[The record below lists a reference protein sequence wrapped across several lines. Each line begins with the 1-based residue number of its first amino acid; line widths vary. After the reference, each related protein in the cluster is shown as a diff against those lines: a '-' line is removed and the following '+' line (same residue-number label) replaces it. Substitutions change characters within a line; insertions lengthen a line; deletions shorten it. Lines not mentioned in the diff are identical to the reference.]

1 MAASRASPASL
12 SIWKNLY
19 VPNWPP
25 NEFPIFWCFRLFFFY
40 FEASD
45 ARISSIPGILFNPK
59 NLYVPNWPPNEF
71 PIFWCFRLFFFYFEA
86 SDARISSIPGILFNP
101 KNLYVPPWPQ
111 RIPRFSFFYRFY
123 TLFLFTLKHPMAASR
138 ASPASLSIW
147 KNLNVGNEDDDV
159 SNSIVY
165 CCRKSL
171 WTGGGGEMT
180 EES

>member
-1 MAASRASPASL
+1 MNSLFSVVFVYFFFTLKHPMAASRASPASL
-12 SIWKNLY
+12 SIW
-19 VPNWPP
+19 
-25 NEFPIFWCFRLFFFY
+25 
-40 FEASD
+40 
-45 ARISSIPGILFNPK
+45 K